1 MFLLLI
7 QYTLCA
13 LYHLYYI
20 LYKYATFHYSVFCFL
35 FDKSCFLSYDG
46 IVADFSPMITD
57 RYGINMKI
65 NWKSLYQKEHF
76 VKRLITVIVAVIV
89 MGFALSWLVLVDMG
103 TDPCTLM
110 NLTISSRLGI
120 SLGNWQALFNSILFI
135 IVIWKGR
142 EHIGFG
148 TLANM
153 FLVGYSLDFFSWLWR
168 QTGVDTY
175 FASNVVRY
183 AVFLPALIIF
193 IIAAAVYMDV
203 ELGTSPY
210 DAIPFI
216 ISKYVPKIPFRIM
229 RIGYDFLVIFI
240 AWIFGGHVQIVT
252 ILMAL
257 LLGPVIAYIGK
268 LLQKYI

>member
-1 MFLLLI
+1 M
-7 QYTLCA
+7 
-13 LYHLYYI
+13 
-20 LYKYATFHYSVFCFL
+20 
-35 FDKSCFLSYDG
+35 
-46 IVADFSPMITD
+46 
-57 RYGINMKI
+57 RI
-65 NWKSLYQKEHF
+65 NWKSLYQKENF
-76 VKRLITVIVAVIV
+76 AKRLTAVLIAVIV

-120 SLGNWQALFNSILFI
+120 SLGNWQALLNCVLFI

-168 QTGVDTY
+168 QTGIAAY
-175 FASNVVRY
+175 FTSAAVRY
-183 AVFLPALIIF
+183 AVFLPALFVF

-203 ELGTSPY
+203 ELGTAPY

-216 ISKYVPKIPFRIM
+216 ISKALPKVPFKAIRIS
-229 RIGYDFLVIFI
+229 YDFLVILI

-257 LLGPVIAYIGK
+257 LLGPVISYIGG
-268 LLQKYI
+268 LLKKYI